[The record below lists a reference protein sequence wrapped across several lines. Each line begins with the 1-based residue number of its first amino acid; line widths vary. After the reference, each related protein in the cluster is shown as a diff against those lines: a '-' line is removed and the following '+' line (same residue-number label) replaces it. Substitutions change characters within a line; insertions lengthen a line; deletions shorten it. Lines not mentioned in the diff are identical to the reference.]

1 MKLNIIRGI
10 LIVLILCVFFVI
22 FGFSNQNS
30 QTSGGTSQKVTE
42 AITKNVKK
50 IQDLEP
56 KEKEKVIDKIENVI
70 RKIAHYSIY
79 TLLGLLL
86 MGLMSTFKI
95 KEMDKIAVSL
105 IIGVLYASTDEIH
118 QAFIPGRGPLITDV
132 ILDSIGV
139 LTGIFIAMFIFTIIK
154 YIQKKE
160 HKVYKK
166 HHRK

>member
-42 AITKNVKK
+42 AITKNIKK
-50 IQDLEP
+50 IQDLEQNER
-56 KEKEKVIDKIENVI
+56 KIVIDKIENVI
-70 RKIAHYSIY
+70 RKIARYSIY
-79 TLLGLLL
+79 ALLGLLL

-118 QAFIPGRGPLITDV
+118 QAFVPGRGAQITDV
-132 ILDSIGV
+132 ILDSMGV
-139 LTGIFIAMFIFTIIK
+139 LTGICITMLFLEVFRRICRKK
-154 YIQKKE
+154 YE
-160 HKVYKK
+160 NMT
-166 HHRK
+166 

>member
-42 AITKNVKK
+42 AITKNIKK
-50 IQDLEP
+50 IQDLEQNER
-56 KEKEKVIDKIENVI
+56 KIVIDKIENVI

-118 QAFIPGRGPLITDV
+118 QAFVPGRGAQITDV
-132 ILDSIGV
+132 ILDSLGV
-139 LTGIFIAMFIFTIIK
+139 LTGIFITMLVLEVFRRICRKK
-154 YIQKKE
+154 YE
-160 HKVYKK
+160 NMT
-166 HHRK
+166 

>member
-42 AITKNVKK
+42 AITKNIKK
-50 IQDLEP
+50 IQDLEQNER
-56 KEKEKVIDKIENVI
+56 KIVIDKIENVI

-95 KEMDKIAVSL
+95 KEMDKITVSL

-118 QAFIPGRGPLITDV
+118 QAFVPGRGAQITDV
-132 ILDSIGV
+132 ILDSMGV
-139 LTGIFIAMFIFTIIK
+139 LTGIFITMLVLEVFRRICRKK
-154 YIQKKE
+154 YENIT
-160 HKVYKK
+160 
-166 HHRK
+166 

>member
-42 AITKNVKK
+42 AITKNIKK
-50 IQDLEP
+50 IQDLEQNER
-56 KEKEKVIDKIENVI
+56 KIVIDKIENVI

-118 QAFIPGRGPLITDV
+118 QAFVPGRGAQITDV
-132 ILDSIGV
+132 ILDSMGV
-139 LTGIFIAMFIFTIIK
+139 LTGIFITMLVLEVFRRICRKK
-154 YIQKKE
+154 YE
-160 HKVYKK
+160 NMT
-166 HHRK
+166 

>member
-42 AITKNVKK
+42 AITKNIKK
-50 IQDLEP
+50 IQDLEQNER
-56 KEKEKVIDKIENVI
+56 KIVIDKIENVI

-95 KEMDKIAVSL
+95 TEMDKIAVSL

-118 QAFIPGRGPLITDV
+118 QAFVPGRGAQITDV
-132 ILDSIGV
+132 ILDSMGV
-139 LTGIFIAMFIFTIIK
+139 LTGICITMLVLEVFRRICRKK
-154 YIQKKE
+154 YE
-160 HKVYKK
+160 NMT
-166 HHRK
+166 

>member
-42 AITKNVKK
+42 AITKNIKK
-50 IQDLEP
+50 IQDLEQNER
-56 KEKEKVIDKIENVI
+56 KIVIDKIENVI
-70 RKIAHYSIY
+70 RKIAHDSIY

-118 QAFIPGRGPLITDV
+118 QAFVPGRGAQITDV
-132 ILDSIGV
+132 ILDSMGV
-139 LTGIFIAMFIFTIIK
+139 LTGIFITMLVLEVFRRICRKK
-154 YIQKKE
+154 YE
-160 HKVYKK
+160 NMT
-166 HHRK
+166 

>member
-95 KEMDKIAVSL
+95 KEMDKIAVNL

-118 QAFIPGRGPLITDV
+118 QAFVPGRGAQITDV
-132 ILDSIGV
+132 ILDSMGV
-139 LTGIFIAMFIFTIIK
+139 LTGIYITMLFLEVFRRICRKK
-154 YIQKKE
+154 YE
-160 HKVYKK
+160 NMT
-166 HHRK
+166 